1 MTKHIAAFFCGTGY
15 TQESDASFQLLRSNC
30 PAFVELH
37 GYDGCDSQGKFLNLG
52 GLNANGTGE
61 PADDFVEKLR
71 EAMRAYD
78 GERLKVNLIAHS
90 RGCLSALKAAQR
102 IQADPELRDCVD
114 IVLDLREP
122 VPGNLELG
130 VRLGRKSLGTVTHKV
145 SDLSQCDVVE
155 KVHISLS
162 EKVGNHSNK
171 AGFNSLI
178 PRFHP
183 KTYVEVEALP
193 TWHDEQEQL
202 NGLVLHKGR
211 DRWGAYEV
219 HPVDSSII
227 ERESLGVLTLGACKS
242 EQIIHEGIDPFELGI
257 DPDQHEEKIGELKA
271 MQLRCYRELK
281 RKVKAPRLEK
291 ARDTHFGGKVG
302 VLNSDAA
309 ALNLRHYCLL
319 PEADRGTRGVDF
331 ALGVYPPP
339 KNLSCV
345 QQLSLYPEGLNLLE
359 MIIREQHSL
368 KIESKIEQIEDD
380 DLYESAVKYKHKL
393 IESLAKKAVRCL
405 AAEKPFNPKN
415 YQAQKQLKIFS
426 QLLGDPEEG
435 QEQRAQREQQLK
447 DRMLL
452 EDLKSDLL
460 AKSEISDVKA
470 ECFLRAATFQDV
482 CYVAVKQQKWS
493 PKSTTSSG
501 RNMCTILNTEQKYE
515 KFSALIRADD
525 GKVHFRNL
533 RRCAGGYFQGDARD
547 KHYKELFS
555 HSKGESALMFLES
568 YFRLQN
574 RSHPAQYPR
583 ARVTIEP

>member
-1 MTKHIAAFFCGTGY
+1 MTRHIAAFFCGTGY
-15 TQESDASFQLLRSNC
+15 TQASDASFQLLKSNR

-71 EAMRAYD
+71 VAMRASE

-90 RGCLSALKAAQR
+90 RGCLSALKAVQR

-130 VRLGRKSLGTVTHKV
+130 VKVGRKSLGTVTHKV

-155 KVHISLS
+155 KVYISLS
-162 EKVGNHSNK
+162 EKVGKHRNK
-171 AGFNSLI
+171 SGFNSLI
-178 PRFHP
+178 PRFYP
-183 KTYVEVEALP
+183 ETDVEVEVLP
-193 TWHDEQEQL
+193 TWHDAQEQW
-202 NGLVLHKGR
+202 NGLVPHKDRG
-211 DRWGAYEV
+211 RWGAYEV
-219 HPVDSSII
+219 HPMDSSII
-227 ERESLGVLTLGACKS
+227 ERESLGVLTLGVCKS
-242 EQIIHEGIDPFELGI
+242 EQIIHEGIDLAKLRI
-257 DPDQHEEKIGELKA
+257 DPAEHEEKIDRLKE

-281 RKVKAPRLEK
+281 RGVKAPRLEK
-291 ARDTHFGGKVG
+291 ARDTHFGGKVC
-302 VLNSDAA
+302 VLAPDAK

-319 PEADRGTRGVDF
+319 VEADRRTRRVDF

-345 QQLSLYPEGLNLLE
+345 QQLSLCPDGLNLLG
-359 MIIREQHSL
+359 MIMREVRSL
-368 KIESKIEQIEDD
+368 KIESKIDQIEDDD
-380 DLYESAVKYKHKL
+380 DLYESVVKYKHKL

-415 YQAQKQLKIFS
+415 YQAQKQLEIFS
-426 QLLGDPEEG
+426 QLLGGLEEG
-435 QEQRAQREQQLK
+435 REQQLK

-452 EDLKSDLL
+452 EDFKDDLL
-460 AKSEISDVKA
+460 AKSEVSDVKA

-482 CYVAVKQQKWS
+482 CYVAVKQQQWS
-493 PKSTTSSG
+493 LKSTTSSG
-501 RNMCTILNTEQKYE
+501 RNMCTILDTEQKYE
-515 KFSALIRADD
+515 KFAVLVRADD

-533 RRCAGGYFQGDARD
+533 RRCAANYLQDDARD
-547 KHYKELFS
+547 KHNEKLFS
-555 HSKGESALMFLES
+555 HSKDESALMFLEN
-568 YFRLQN
+568 YFRAQN
-574 RSHPAQYPR
+574 HNNPVQYPG